1 MLFIS
6 SFMPLLLQALCLQL
20 AAASILGDRG
30 NTAFDYIVVGGGNA
44 GLTIASRLSEDAQLR
59 VAVIE
64 AGDFYEE
71 VTGNQSQIPSNDG
84 LYNGKAANNTNPLV
98 EWGFMTTPQAGV
110 NDEKVHYGRGK
121 TLGGCT
127 ALNYMAY
134 QRPPMGAMERWA
146 ETVGDESWTFDNAL
160 PYYKKSLNFTPPNMQ
175 KRIAN
180 STPSYDESTLGHNG
194 PLALTYPNYAQAFS
208 TWAAK
213 GMEEVGIPHI
223 PGFISGYLNGSSWLV
238 HTIDQT
244 TGFRASSESA
254 FLRPFL
260 TRPNLAVYRNT
271 LAEKIIFE
279 GNVATGVQVTSA
291 NHTVLLAAQKEVI
304 VSAGTFQSPQLLMVS
319 GVGPADLLRQHNIT
333 VVADRSGVGQNMQDH
348 VFFGI
353 THKVNVQTFSS
364 LSNPSIYEE
373 ALHLFQDQQAGLLA
387 SPGGDYCGFEK
398 LPKEFRVNF
407 SNSTREYLD
416 SLPSDWPEIQYFTLP
431 GYVGDFWNPGVG
443 GPTDGNYA
451 TIMATLIAPKSRG
464 NISISSS
471 SMHDQP
477 LINPNW
483 LTQPADMET
492 FTAAFKRMRQIF
504 QASVLQE
511 NLTIGPEYYPG
522 DKVSTD
528 EEIHQFIRD
537 AFQTMYH
544 AAATCKMG
552 KPDDTMAVV
561 DIHGLV
567 YGTQR
572 LRVVDASAFPF
583 LPPNLPQGTV
593 YMLAEK
599 IAEDI
604 KHGH

>member
-1 MLFIS
+1 MLSIS
-6 SFMPLLLQALCLQL
+6 SSVPLLVQALCLQL
-20 AAASILGDRG
+20 AAASFLVDRG
-30 NTAFDYIVVGGGNA
+30 NSTFDYIVVGGGNA
-44 GLTIASRLSEDAQLR
+44 GLTIASRLSEDAKVR

-64 AGDFYEE
+64 AGSFYEE
-71 VTGNQSQIPSNDG
+71 VTGNQSQIPANDA
-84 LYNGKAANNTNPLV
+84 LYNGKAANNTNLLV
-98 EWGFMTTPQAGV
+98 EWDFTTTPQAGA
-110 NDEKVHYGRGK
+110 NNEKVHYERGK

-134 QRPPMGAMERWA
+134 QRPSVGAMERWA
-146 ETVGDESWTFDNAL
+146 ETVGNESWTFDNVL
-160 PYYKKSLNFTPPNMQ
+160 PYYEKSLNFTPPNMQ
-175 KRIAN
+175 KRITN

-194 PLALTYPNYAQAFS
+194 PLALTYPNYAQPFS

-223 PGFISGYLNGSSWLV
+223 PGFTGGYLNGSSWLV

-260 TRPNLAVYRNT
+260 TRPNLAVYKST
-271 LAEKIIFE
+271 LAEKIVFK
-279 GNVATGVQVTSA
+279 GNVATGVQVTSEG
-291 NHTVLLAAQKEVI
+291 HTFLLAARKEVI

-319 GVGPADLLRQHNIT
+319 GVGPADLLRQHDIK
-333 VVADRSGVGQNMQDH
+333 VVANRPGVGQNMQDH

-353 THKVNVQTFSS
+353 TYKVNVQTATS
-364 LSNPSIYEE
+364 LSDPSVYKD
-373 ALHLFQDQQAGLLA
+373 AVLLFRDQQAGPLA
-387 SPGGDYCGFEK
+387 GPGGDYCGFEK
-398 LPKEFRVNF
+398 LPKGLRANF
-407 SNSTREYLD
+407 SDSTREYLD

-431 GYVGDFWNPGVG
+431 AYVGDFWNPGVG

-451 TIMATLIAPKSRG
+451 TIMATLIAPKCRG
-464 NISISSS
+464 NVSISSS

-483 LTQPADMET
+483 LTQQADVELL
-492 FTAAFKRMRQIF
+492 TAAFKRLRQIF
-504 QASVLQE
+504 QTSVLQE

-528 EEIHQFIRD
+528 EQIHHFIQD

-552 KPDDTMAVV
+552 KTDDEMAVV
-561 DIHGLV
+561 DSHGLV
-567 YGTQR
+567 YGTKR
-572 LRVVDASAFPF
+572 LRVVDASVFPF
-583 LPPNLPQGTV
+583 LPPNLPQGTI

-599 IAEDI
+599 IAEGI
-604 KHGH
+604 KQGQ